1 MFCPKCGVKNPD
13 NGKFCRSCGTDLKPV
28 SEALSGR
35 PTSSGTFQCVNS
47 KGKPITWESAFGKL
61 FTGLAFVGVTIALA
75 NSQMGRGWWFWMLIP
90 ALTMIGAGIA
100 QVVQIKSSERR
111 VTGLGNFNRTIELD
125 QPEVQ
130 SLPSARTEYV
140 APSKDSKYKTGDL
153 VPSSVTDSTTR
164 HLEMDSEGETMTLP
178 KSNL

>member
-28 SEALSGR
+28 SDALSGR
-35 PTSSGTFQCVNS
+35 PLSSGGFQCVNS

-61 FTGLAFVGVTIALA
+61 FSGLAFVAVTIALA
-75 NSQMGRGWWFWMLIP
+75 NSKMGQGWWFWMLIP
-90 ALTMIGAGIA
+90 ALTMIGAGVA
-100 QVVQIKSSERR
+100 QIVQIKSHDRHIS
-111 VTGLGNFNRTIELD
+111 GIGNFNKPSELAGAKT
-125 QPEVQ
+125 E
-130 SLPSARTEYV
+130 SLPPATTEYA
-140 APSKDSKYKTGDL
+140 APSQNSKYKTGDL
-153 VPSSVTDSTTR
+153 VPASVTDSTTR